1 MARSLPLFLLPG
13 DHQVTAS
20 SADPV
25 ATSPVSGGEPGVMIV
40 GVKAGLDS
48 SGGIVTLMV
57 RDGSEM
63 DDPVVFMVDLDFSG
77 VDQASAYPITP
88 IPCFNGLS
96 FTAQAD
102 ATSNGKEFFFG
113 LTLQKIAVQA

>member
-1 MARSLPLFLLPG
+1 MARTLPLYLLPG

-20 SADPV
+20 SAVPG
-25 ATSPVSGGEPGVMIV
+25 ATSPVTNGEPGVMIV

-48 SGGIVTLMV
+48 PGGMVTLII
-57 RDGSEM
+57 RDGDGFES
-63 DDPVVFMVDLDFSG
+63 PVVFMVELDFPFG
-77 VDQASAYPITP
+77 QASAYPITP

-102 ATSNGKEFFFG
+102 GTADGKELFFG
-113 LTLQKIAVQA
+113 LTLQKIAVQR